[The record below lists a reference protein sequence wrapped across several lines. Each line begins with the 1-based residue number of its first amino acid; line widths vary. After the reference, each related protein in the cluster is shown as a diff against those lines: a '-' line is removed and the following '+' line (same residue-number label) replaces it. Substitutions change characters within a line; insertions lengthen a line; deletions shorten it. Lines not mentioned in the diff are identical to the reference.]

1 MWVGGGDVRGV
12 GACAAEHPPPPPP
25 GHTDFIYQ
33 PYDLRSLPVDVMVE
47 AKSKEQ
53 AVLALQGKRT
63 LPPRPAPPPSQDDE
77 S

>member
-1 MWVGGGDVRGV
+1 M
-12 GACAAEHPPPPPP
+12 
-25 GHTDFIYQ
+25 
-33 PYDLRSLPVDVMVE
+33 DVMVE